1 MVSPPCADQFGKSSA
16 PAELQPAQGG
26 DAMTVQEAIRI
37 LMLSPLYFRMDTAA
51 RQALILEFR
60 RLHAR

>member
-1 MVSPPCADQFGKSSA
+1 
-16 PAELQPAQGG
+16 
-26 DAMTVQEAIRI
+26 MTVQEAIRI